1 MQASDPSLQR
11 AALCCAI
18 GSAGS
23 IAASIAVSQILLGAS
38 LALVIILVTTCQAPL
53 RLPSGWQFLVFFVLW
68 TTLSWFVNGHLFE
81 GRFQIRKF
89 YVLLIVVVIS
99 TTFRGL
105 RDARWVVFI
114 WLGLGAL
121 SGLWGLG
128 QFWRKWE
135 FARRAGSNFYLSYVS
150 ARITGFNSHWMT
162 FSEIL
167 MFALLAGVALILW
180 DHATPARWRWT
191 AGIAVLLCGLAI
203 VLAMTRGVWIA
214 TAAGL
219 LYLLWAWRRWTILAL
234 PVVAVLAFAI
244 GPPGLRERIIS
255 IVHPHGDTDSNMHR
269 YVTFRTGVEMIKAHP
284 LLGLGPDMIGPD
296 FQQYVPADIPRP
308 LPAGFYGHL
317 HNVYVQ
323 FAAER
328 GIPAMLA
335 IVGFLVWNL
344 WLWLRRLAAWAA
356 SANSEACNTSWLL
369 RAGVAMLIGVLVIGL
384 FEHCLGSSVVLT
396 LTLSTVVCVD
406 SACREV
412 VHV

>member
-1 MQASDPSLQR
+1 MQASDTPLQR

-23 IAASIAVSQILLGAS
+23 IAASIAISQILLGAS
-38 LALVIILVTTCQAPL
+38 LALVILLVATRQASL
-53 RLPSGWQFLVFFVLW
+53 RLPSGWQFLAFFAVW
-68 TTLSWFVNGHLFE
+68 TTLSWLVNGHLFE

-89 YVLLIVVVIS
+89 YVLLIVVVIA

-105 RDARWVVFI
+105 RDARWVVSI

-121 SGLWGLG
+121 SALWGLG
-128 QFWRKWE
+128 QFWRKWDL
-135 FARRAGSNFYLSYVS
+135 ARRAGSDFYLSYVS

-167 MFALLAGVALILW
+167 MFTLLAGVAIILW
-180 DHATPARWRWT
+180 DRAVPAKWRWA
-191 AGIAVLLCGLAI
+191 AGVAVLLCGLAI

-214 TAAGL
+214 AAAGL
-219 LYLLWAWRRWTILAL
+219 LYLLWAWRRWTVLAL

-244 GPPGLRERIIS
+244 GPPGLRERMIS
-255 IVHPHGDTDSNMHR
+255 IVHPHGDADSNMHR
-269 YVTFRTGVEMIKAHP
+269 YVTFRTGVEMIKSHP

-323 FAAER
+323 FSAER

-335 IVGFLVWNL
+335 MIGFLVWNL
-344 WLWLRRLAAWAA
+344 WLWLRRLAQQAA
-356 SANSEACNTSWLL
+356 SAETTAASAWLL

-384 FEHCLGSSVVLT
+384 FEHCLGSSVVLA
-396 LTLSTVVCVD
+396 LTLSTVACVD

>member
-1 MQASDPSLQR
+1 MQASDTPLQR

-23 IAASIAVSQILLGAS
+23 IAASIAISQILLGAS
-38 LALVIILVTTCQAPL
+38 LALVILLVATRQASL
-53 RLPSGWQFLVFFVLW
+53 RLPSGWQFLAFFAVW
-68 TTLSWFVNGHLFE
+68 TTLSWLVNGHLFE

-89 YVLLIVVVIS
+89 YVLLIVVVIA

-105 RDARWVVFI
+105 RDARWVVSI

-121 SGLWGLG
+121 SALWGLG
-128 QFWRKWE
+128 QFWRKWDL
-135 FARRAGSNFYLSYVS
+135 ARRAGSNFYLSYVS

-167 MFALLAGVALILW
+167 MFALLAGLAIILW
-180 DHATPARWRWT
+180 DRATPARWRWA
-191 AGIAVLLCGLAI
+191 AGVAVLLCGLAI

-214 TAAGL
+214 AAAGL
-219 LYLLWAWRRWTILAL
+219 LYLLWAWRRWTVLAL

-244 GPPGLRERIIS
+244 GPPGLRERMIS
-255 IVHPHGDTDSNMHR
+255 IVHPHGAAASNMHR

-323 FAAER
+323 FSAER

-335 IVGFLVWNL
+335 MIGFLVWNL
-344 WLWLRRLAAWAA
+344 WLWLRRLAQQAA
-356 SANSEACNTSWLL
+356 SAATTAASAWLL

-384 FEHCLGSSVVLT
+384 FEHCLGSSVVLA
-396 LTLSTVVCVD
+396 LTLSTVACVD

>member
-1 MQASDPSLQR
+1 MQASDTPLQR

-23 IAASIAVSQILLGAS
+23 IAASIAISQILLGAS
-38 LALVIILVTTCQAPL
+38 LALVILLVATRQASL
-53 RLPSGWQFLVFFVLW
+53 RLPSGWQFLAFFAVW
-68 TTLSWFVNGHLFE
+68 TTLSWLVNGHLFE

-89 YVLLIVVVIS
+89 YVLLIVVVIA

-105 RDARWVVFI
+105 SDARWVVSI

-121 SGLWGLG
+121 SALWGLG
-128 QFWRKWE
+128 QFWRKWDL
-135 FARRAGSNFYLSYVS
+135 ARRAGSNFYLSYVS

-167 MFALLAGVALILW
+167 MFALLAGLAIILW
-180 DHATPARWRWT
+180 DRATPARWRWA
-191 AGIAVLLCGLAI
+191 AGVAVLLCGLAI

-214 TAAGL
+214 AAAGL
-219 LYLLWAWRRWTILAL
+219 LYLLWAWRRWTVLAL

-244 GPPGLRERIIS
+244 GPPGLRERMIS
-255 IVHPHGDTDSNMHR
+255 IVHPHGAAASNMHR

-323 FAAER
+323 FSAER

-335 IVGFLVWNL
+335 MIGFLVWNL
-344 WLWLRRLAAWAA
+344 WLWLRRLAQQAA
-356 SANSEACNTSWLL
+356 SAATTAASAWLL

-384 FEHCLGSSVVLT
+384 FEHCLGSSVVLA
-396 LTLSTVVCVD
+396 LTLSTVACVD